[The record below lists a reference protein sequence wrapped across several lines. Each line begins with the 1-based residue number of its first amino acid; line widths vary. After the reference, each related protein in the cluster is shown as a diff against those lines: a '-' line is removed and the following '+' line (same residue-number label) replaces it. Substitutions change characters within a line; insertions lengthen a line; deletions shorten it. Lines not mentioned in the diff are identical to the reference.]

1 MPILVTSYK
10 YTFFVHMC
18 ECAHAYMFM
27 QMHDVPKLG
36 YPDDYYKVFKEYILQ
51 YVWNLCILT

>member
-10 YTFFVHMC
+10 YTFFVHVC

-51 YVWNLCILT
+51 YV